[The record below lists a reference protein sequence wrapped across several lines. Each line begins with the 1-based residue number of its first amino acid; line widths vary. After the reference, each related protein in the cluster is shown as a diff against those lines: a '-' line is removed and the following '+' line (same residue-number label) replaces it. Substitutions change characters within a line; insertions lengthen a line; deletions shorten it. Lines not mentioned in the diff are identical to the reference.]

1 MLFFSESGKEGNIY
15 FNIYY
20 KPDIDLGSKFS

>member
-1 MLFFSESGKEGNIY
+1 MLFLSESGKEGNIY

-20 KPDIDLGSKFS
+20 KPGINLGSEFS